1 MVEELN
7 SSEKLSDELQ
17 TLKRTGANLLV
28 VSAEPDE
35 GQICSQL
42 LGDKERTRRCLFVP
56 TTIGVNDILDRY
68 LNQQQTKEFFG
79 IININTNSSFRTSS
93 DPEKQIL
100 NMSFPNAEIDS
111 DQPWYTEIQEM
122 TDLPAI
128 IEAVQAHL
136 EFFQQQKPN
145 SSEVRFCL
153 ESIDPYVDALNE
165 EALFRFLF
173 LLTASIRNINGIG
186 HHHVSTAVPYQ
197 TRKLI
202 QPLYDAT
209 IEVKREADHLQQ
221 RWQLHEANIETHWM
235 PVEG

>member
-7 SSEKLSDELQ
+7 CSDQLSDELQ

-28 VSAEPDE
+28 VSAEPE
-35 GQICSQL
+35 EKQICSQL
-42 LGDKERTRRCLFVP
+42 LGAKERTRRCLFVP
-56 TTIGVNDILDRY
+56 TTVGVNDILDRY
-68 LNQQQTKEFFG
+68 RNQQQTKEFFG
-79 IININTNSSFRTSS
+79 IININTNSSLRVSS
-93 DPEKQIL
+93 DPENDML
-100 NMSFPNAEIDS
+100 NMSFPSAEIDS

-128 IEAVQAHL
+128 TEAVQTHL
-136 EFFQQQKPN
+136 EHFQQQKPN

-153 ESIDPYVDALNE
+153 ESIDPYVDALEE
-165 EALFRFLF
+165 EALFRFLL

-209 IEVKREADHLQQ
+209 IEVKRETGHLRQ
-221 RWQLHEANIETHWM
+221 RWRLHDAGIETHWM